1 MKLATRY
8 SAPLVLLL
16 VVSLALVT
24 PAMAQV
30 VPSGT
35 ILKFV
40 LDDELSTKKNEVG
53 DKFTAQLAAP
63 VVIEGD
69 TLLPAG
75 TIVEGSITKLEKAKR
90 LAGLQGKASLVLA
103 FDRIRTPS
111 REVPVAATL
120 VGVHDPIDKT
130 KQREEL
136 EEAKKRDD
144 RVKDEGEIEAKRDV
158 KDIATKGA
166 IGVAAGTVLG
176 ALFGNVSRG
185 LLLGSIG
192 GAVAILAPKGNE
204 VTLREGTGFEV
215 RLERDLAVR

>member
-1 MKLATRY
+1 M
-8 SAPLVLLL
+8 
-16 VVSLALVT
+16 
-24 PAMAQV
+24 
-30 VPSGT
+30 
-35 ILKFV
+35 
-40 LDDELSTKKNEVG
+40 
-53 DKFTAQLAAP
+53 
-63 VVIEGD
+63 
-69 TLLPAG
+69 
-75 TIVEGSITKLEKAKR
+75 EGSITKLEKAKR

-111 REVPVAATL
+111 REVPMAATL
-120 VGVHDPIDKT
+120 VGVHDPVDKT

-204 VTLREGTGFEV
+204 VTLREGTGLEV
-215 RLERDLAVR
+215 RLEQDLAVR